1 MIAVWPFVEL
11 EFVAQRNVFIVLMS
25 LTEMFRSTETRTL
38 NGEPRSS
45 LPVLLDPRNSVQS
58 AFSYSLCLKLIRMKS
73 KDLGKEHLRA
83 SGNLQMAR

>member
-11 EFVAQRNVFIVLMS
+11 EFVAQRNVFIVLTS
-25 LTEMFRSTETRTL
+25 LTEAFRSIETRTL

-45 LPVLLDPRNSVQS
+45 LPTLLDPRNAAQS
-58 AFSYSLCLKLIRMKS
+58 AFSYSLCLKLIRMMPE
-73 KDLGKEHLRA
+73 DLGKEYLRA